1 VLHDLFIFTLRVY
14 VDRVRIPEE
23 SSNEP
28 FANLFALDWF
38 INLILIDIHMSV
50 HR

>member
-1 VLHDLFIFTLRVY
+1 MSHDLLIFTLRVY
-14 VDRVRIPEE
+14 VDRVRIPEVSSIE
-23 SSNEP
+23 S

-38 INLILIDIHMSV
+38 INLILIDIRRSV